1 MTHVTVTTN
10 SSHEV
15 IAGLCKPRPYTPSPW
30 GDFFLNHNPC
40 TQSQYLAMKDMASI
54 KKERVR
60 KIILDA
66 GSSSD
71 LAMKIE
77 LVDTLERTG
86 VAYHYGQEIEELLHG
101 MHSEENVFGDN
112 LCVTAM
118 RFYLLR
124 KHGYNISPDVFL
136 KFKDDQGNFASND
149 VNSLLALYNAPYL
162 RIHGEEMLDDDVT
175 FTKTQLQSMVEHL
188 EPRLAEEVLC
198 TLETPHFRRVE
209 RVETRR
215 YIAVYEKKA
224 TRDEDILEFAKF
236 DFNILQT
243 LYCEELKALT
253 IWWKDLKSQANPQF
267 ARDRIVE
274 VHFWILGVLYEPQ
287 YSYPR
292 IMLTK
297 LVLFMSLLDD
307 LYDNYSTTEESNIFT
322 AAMQRWDAH
331 VVEQLPT
338 TNDIEEVLKCQ
349 ENKNAEFVKKLM
361 IDVVKCYHAE
371 VNWRDEHYVPTTV
384 EEHLQLSMAS
394 SACMHITSLV
404 FISLG
409 DVTTKDNL
417 EWAFS
422 YPKFIRGVCIVG
434 RIGNDMVSHEREQG
448 SNHMVSTVQ
457 TCTIEHGITVV
468 EANEKL
474 KVIIEEAWMDIVH
487 ERLLK
492 KHSMVLLEKATNLAR
507 TMDFMYK
514 REDEYT
520 LSFSLKKTLTSL
532 YVNFI

>member
-15 IAGLCKPRPYTPSPW
+15 IAGLRKPRPYTPSPW

-149 VNSLLALYNAPYL
+149 VNSLLALYNATYL
-162 RIHGEEMLDDDVT
+162 RIRGEEMLDDAVT
-175 FTKTQLQSMVEHL
+175 FTKNRLQSMVEHL

-198 TLETPHFRRVE
+198 TLETPHFKRVE

-253 IWWKDLKSQANPQF
+253 I
-267 ARDRIVE
+267 
-274 VHFWILGVLYEPQ
+274 
-287 YSYPR
+287 
-292 IMLTK
+292 
-297 LVLFMSLLDD
+297 
-307 LYDNYSTTEESNIFT
+307 TTEESNIFT

-394 SACMHITSLV
+394 SACMHIISLV

-422 YPKFIRGVCIVG
+422 YPKIYVLLGALVMAWFR
-434 RIGNDMVSHEREQG
+434 REQG

-457 TCTIEHGITVV
+457 TCTIEHGS
-468 EANEKL
+468 
-474 KVIIEEAWMDIVH
+474 MDGH
-487 ERLLK
+487 SPRTPPQK
-492 KHSMVLLEKATNLAR
+492 NSMVLLEKATNLAR

-514 REDEYT
+514 REDAYT

>member
-331 VVEQLPT
+331 VVEQLPAY
-338 TNDIEEVLKCQ
+338 LKAIHQ
-349 ENKNAEFVKKLM
+349 
-361 IDVVKCYHAE
+361 H
-371 VNWRDEHYVPTTV
+371 T
-384 EEHLQLSMAS
+384 
-394 SACMHITSLV
+394 
-404 FISLG
+404 
-409 DVTTKDNL
+409 
-417 EWAFS
+417 
-422 YPKFIRGVCIVG
+422 
-434 RIGNDMVSHEREQG
+434 
-448 SNHMVSTVQ
+448 
-457 TCTIEHGITVV
+457 
-468 EANEKL
+468 
-474 KVIIEEAWMDIVH
+474 
-487 ERLLK
+487 
-492 KHSMVLLEKATNLAR
+492 
-507 TMDFMYK
+507 
-514 REDEYT
+514 
-520 LSFSLKKTLTSL
+520 
-532 YVNFI
+532 